1 MDDPQGAGAPLHGRD
16 SERAAVRRVLDEALA
31 GRGRALLVR
40 GEAGIGKSAL
50 LADARRH
57 AEAPGSGLTVLRCV
71 GVESEVTLGFGG
83 LQQLLA
89 PVLDRAAGLPAA
101 QTAALHGALG
111 LAAHRTTDLL
121 VCTATL
127 ALIERAAR
135 ERPLLLLVDDFQWLD
150 PATQTAVLFTARRLT
165 TLRTGVA
172 ALIAVRDE
180 DGSVRDAEG
189 FPRDEAGS
197 VRDEG
202 GPAGG
207 GGVGDG
213 VGSGLGGGGLVRDLP
228 TLRLRGLSVEA
239 VGALLADRG
248 RGSGGPD
255 PAALHAATGGNPLAL
270 LEFSAPHGA
279 RSPADPGPGSGPGGE
294 PLVDGAP
301 LPAGPP
307 LGARLRAAFTG
318 RVRRLPAPARTLLL
332 VAAADERGRTD
343 VVLGAAARLRVP
355 AGALDVAERA
365 GLLHVSGPELRFRH
379 PLVRSAVYA
388 DAPFLERGAAHL
400 ALAEEWEERAARPTV
415 APAPHPTTPTP
426 STAPGATPGPLA
438 APGAGHIAVWHR
450 ALASTGPDEEVAAA
464 LEQGAGELAERGG
477 LAAVAAA
484 LSRAADLSESPQGR
498 LRRLAEAAHAAWKSG
513 RTEAARE
520 LSARAATSHA
530 LPADASRAGAAG
542 PHGAAHPAPPVALA
556 RLSGLLA
563 HASGPQ
569 DAAYEELSR
578 GADALVTHSA
588 PHAAALLFMACDAA
602 EHAGLDAPAR
612 AAALRIAGLD
622 GAPRY
627 QRYGQWLAASLA
639 GDTEATGIDPWE
651 ILRRAPEEL
660 GTSSVHRWLWPLAIT
675 RDGPHPRQVR
685 EFATQAC
692 AALRASGTL
701 ALLALPLVWSAGLA
715 YELGLTEEGVEHATE
730 AVRLSRDADQP
741 VRRADALAV
750 LARFAALRGDEDAC
764 HAHARAAT
772 ALALPSRNR
781 AAAAEARWALAQA
794 ALARGGY
801 AEAREH
807 LSDVHRP
814 GSPYAHPR
822 IARRSSADL
831 VEAYRATGEP
841 AGARRVAAPF
851 VAWAETSG
859 MPWAWADAD
868 RCRLLAPDPAEPATG
883 DAGSGP
889 RSRSRSRSQS
899 QSQSQSREA
908 YEGPAA
914 KARADTGD
922 ASRSPGASDAA
933 GGQPFVRA
941 RCALT
946 YGEHLRR
953 TRRPSEARAALRE
966 AADLF
971 DGLGAVVWRDR
982 ALGQLRAAGGSARRR
997 ADDAP
1002 DRLTEQERQV
1012 ARLAA
1017 RGLTNREIAAR
1028 LTVSPRTVGYHL
1040 YKIFPKLG
1048 VTSRTELRELPA
1060 LDQ

>member
-16 SERAAVRRVLDEALA
+16 TERATVRRMLDEAHA
-31 GRGRALLVR
+31 GRGHALLVR

-50 LADARRH
+50 LADARRR
-57 AEAPGSGLTVLRCV
+57 AEAPRSGLTVLCCA

-89 PVLDRAAGLPAA
+89 PVLDHAAGLPAA

-111 LAAHRTTDLL
+111 LTAHRTTDLL

-165 TLRTGVA
+165 TLRAGVA

-180 DGSVRDAEG
+180 DDSVRGEKD
-189 FPRDEAGS
+189 FLRDEAGC
-197 VRDEG
+197 VRDGDGSGRDGDAAGDEG
-202 GPAGG
+202 GAAGVG
-207 GGVGDG
+207 GGVGGG

-248 RGSGGPD
+248 RASGGPD

-270 LEFSAPHGA
+270 LEFSAPHA
-279 RSPADPGPGSGPGGE
+279 AWSPAGAPGPGAGLVGE
-294 PLVDGAP
+294 PLVHGAP
-301 LPAGPP
+301 LLAGPP
-307 LGARLRAAFTG
+307 LGARLRAAFAG

-355 AGALDVAERA
+355 ASALNAAERA
-365 GLLHVSGPELRFRH
+365 GLLHVSGSELRFRH
-379 PLVRSAVYA
+379 PLVRSAVYV
-388 DAPFLERGAAHL
+388 DAPFLERRAAHL
-400 ALAEEWEERAARPTV
+400 ALAEEWEERAARHAV
-415 APAPHPTTPTP
+415 APVTHPATPAP
-426 STAPGATPGPLA
+426 STAPAAALGPLA

-450 ALASTGPDEEVAAA
+450 ALASTGPDEKVAAA
-464 LEQGAGELAERGG
+464 LERGAGELAERGG

-520 LSARAATSHA
+520 LSARAAASHA
-530 LPADASRAGAAG
+530 LPTDASHAGAAG
-542 PHGAAHPAPPVALA
+542 PHDPAHPVPPIALT

-563 HASGPQ
+563 HAGGPQ

-578 GADALVTHSA
+578 GADALVTRSA

-622 GAPRY
+622 EAPRY
-627 QRYGQWLAASLA
+627 QRYGQWLADSLA
-639 GDTEATGIDPWE
+639 GDTEVTGIDPWE
-651 ILRRAPEEL
+651 ILRRAPEEW

-675 RDGPHPRQVR
+675 RDGPHPRRVR

-692 AALRASGTL
+692 TALRASGTL

-715 YELGLTEEGVEHATE
+715 YELGLAEEGVEHATE

-841 AGARRVAAPF
+841 ADARRVATRF

-859 MPWAWADAD
+859 MPWARADAD

-883 DAGSGP
+883 DAGAG
-889 RSRSRSRSQS
+889 SRG
-899 QSQSQSREA
+899 A
-908 YEGPAA
+908 YEAPVARPPAG
-914 KARADTGD
+914 TGD
-922 ASRSPGASDAA
+922 ASQSPGTSDAA
-933 GGQPFVRA
+933 GGRPFARA
-941 RCALT
+941 RCALAR
-946 YGEHLRR
+946 GEHLRR

-1040 YKIFPKLG
+1040 YKVFPKLG
-1048 VTSRTELRELPA
+1048 VTSRTELRELPT
-1060 LDQ
+1060 LDP